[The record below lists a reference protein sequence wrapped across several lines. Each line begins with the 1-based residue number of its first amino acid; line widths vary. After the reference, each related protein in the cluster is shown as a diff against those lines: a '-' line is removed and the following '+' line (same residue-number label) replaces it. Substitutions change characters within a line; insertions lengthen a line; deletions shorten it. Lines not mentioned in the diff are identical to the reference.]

1 MLGVINTFSSFF
13 QLNPSNTGLIVAKL
27 QNKDTSI
34 ANILLPQLLSPT
46 FSLYPNPATQ
56 NITLKY
62 SATIPAA
69 YTLSITDITG
79 REVQSAQ
86 IQAKTGIN
94 ISQINVQNLNA
105 GMYIVT
111 LQNDNSVQRVKFIK
125 E

>member
-1 MLGVINTFSSFF
+1 MLGVIDTFSSFF